1 MEDGTDD
8 SKWRGQ
14 YFFSFRKKILDNDD
28 GDITPAKK
36 NVEPGLNRNTSLQHL
51 SDCLYVLRSS
61 GYIFRPLL
69 HFFMLSVH
77 TVKKTNIQIS
87 NSNGQIVQIDM
98 NKTYQN

>member
-1 MEDGTDD
+1 MEDETHD

-14 YFFSFRKKILDNDD
+14 YFFFERKFLDNDD